1 MSLSSPLPASSASPS
16 PRVRDLYHALLDE
29 PREHLEAA
37 GEFLDQQLSLAA
49 THDDDLPED
58 PADWPAW
65 LDAGA
70 RRTAEAHA
78 EYLRARRRG
87 EGRRYFQVPSQAMHF
102 IRSVAPTK
110 LVDGAW
116 LYGLL
121 PHHGEER
128 LRPLLETFLE
138 ELGDG
143 VPARNHVLLY
153 RRLLAS
159 IGSEEVEGLSDL
171 HYLQGTQQLALG
183 HLAADYL
190 PEVIGYNLGYEQP
203 PLHLLITTQELRELG
218 FDPYYFQLHVTIDN
232 AASGHARKALR
243 ALYDNL
249 PQLGGRAAFLE
260 RVRNGYRL
268 NEVGLST
275 TQVIDGFDL
284 EEELLASARKRLE
297 PLLRDGVTALEIKSG
312 YGLDLASERK
322 MLRVIRRLGERLP
335 ATVRSTCLAAHALPP
350 EYAGR
355 ADDYIEHICST
366 MLPALA
372 GEGLVD
378 AVDAFCEHLAFSPA
392 QVERVFIAARELGL
406 PVKLHAEQLSSL
418 HGSSLAA
425 RYRALSADHL
435 EYMTEDDARA
445 MGEAGTVAVLLP
457 GAFYLLRETQLPP
470 IDALRRHGV
479 AMAIASD
486 LNPGTS
492 PALSLRL
499 MLNMACTL
507 FRLTPE
513 ETLAGVTLHAARA
526 LGLEA
531 SHGSLEVGKL
541 ADFVAWDI
549 ERPAELAYWLGGDLP
564 KRVIRHA
571 EEVYRG

>member
-1 MSLSSPLPASSASPS
+1 MI
-16 PRVRDLYHALLDE
+16 DCHTHAVFGGNRSGE
-29 PREHLEAA
+29 FEQRLEGVSYAEIAAA
-37 GEFLDQQLSLAA
+37 GGGIASTVRA
-49 THDDDLPED
+49 T
-58 PADWPAW
+58 
-65 LDAGA
+65 
-70 RRTAEAHA
+70 REA
-78 EYLRARRRG
+78 
-87 EGRRYFQVPSQAMHF
+87 S
-102 IRSVAPTK
+102 
-110 LVDGAW
+110 
-116 LYGLL
+116 
-121 PHHGEER
+121 
-128 LRPLLETFLE
+128 
-138 ELGDG
+138 
-143 VPARNHVLLY
+143 
-153 RRLLAS
+153 
-159 IGSEEVEGLSDL
+159 
-171 HYLQGTQQLALG
+171 
-183 HLAADYL
+183 
-190 PEVIGYNLGYEQP
+190 
-203 PLHLLITTQELRELG
+203 
-218 FDPYYFQLHVTIDN
+218 
-232 AASGHARKALR
+232 
-243 ALYDNL
+243 
-249 PQLGGRAAFLE
+249 
-260 RVRNGYRL
+260 
-268 NEVGLST
+268 
-275 TQVIDGFDL
+275 
-284 EEELLASARKRLE
+284 EEELLASARKRLD
-297 PLLRDGVTALEIKSG
+297 LAARRRDGAGDQVRLRPRPGQRTQDATSHPPPRRTPAGDRAQHLPGRPCATAG
-312 YGLDLASERK
+312 
-322 MLRVIRRLGERLP
+322 IRRARRRL
-335 ATVRSTCLAAHALPP
+335 H
-350 EYAGR
+350 R
-355 ADDYIEHICST
+355 AYLLDDA
-366 MLPALA
+366 PALA

-470 IDALRRHGV
+470 IDALRRRGH
-479 AMAIASD
+479 ASD

-513 ETLAGVTLHAARA
+513 EALAGVTLHAARA

-531 SHGSLEVGKL
+531 RHGSLEVGKL